1 MIMKNVLAIPAAL
14 LVAASAL
21 SSCSKSKYENTDQL
35 AALGKATI
43 TGKAYAQLDAT
54 NTTMEMVPAG
64 TVIKAWI
71 NSKDLVVGD
80 TTGLQFYKKYYET
93 TVGASGKFSLTVDVS
108 KYDSVWVTL
117 DPQDFTASYKAS
129 ASSTQTK
136 TYKSGES
143 VIKVGINETDTATV
157 INYAF

>member
-1 MIMKNVLAIPAAL
+1 MIMKNIPIKPLALFATIA
-14 LVAASAL
+14 VF
-21 SSCSKSKYENTDQL
+21 SSCSKNKYTNTDQL
-35 AALGKATI
+35 ASLGKATI

-54 NTTMEMVPAG
+54 NTTMEMAPAG
-64 TVIKAWI
+64 TVIKAWV
-71 NSKDLVVGD
+71 NSKDLVIGD

-129 ASSTQTK
+129 ATSTQTK

-143 VIKVGINETDTATV
+143 IIKVGVNETDTTTV